1 MKISEYRK
9 RKRVCL
15 VLALCWMAVIFIFS
29 ARNADLSSQDS
40 MSIGI
45 FFGRLIM
52 PSFSDMDT
60 QMQISFA
67 DQVDHPIRKLAHVTE
82 YAILGFLLT
91 GSYAD
96 CGKKRRKAWLAP
108 AVTGSLYAVS
118 DELHQ
123 MFVPGRSCEIRDML
137 IDSSGVILGVCVGC
151 FVFVYWQCL
160 RYQQVKPGKG
170 SVWPK
175 GKESEGKRQK

>member
-1 MKISEYRK
+1 MMKNSECKK

-15 VLALCWMAVIFIFS
+15 VLALCWMTVIFMFS
-29 ARNADLSSQDS
+29 ARNADLSTQDS

-45 FFGRLIM
+45 FFGRLIV

-67 DQVDHPIRKLAHVTE
+67 GQVDHPIRKLAHATE

-96 CGKKRRKAWLAP
+96 SSTKRRKAWLLP

-137 IDSSGVILGVCVGC
+137 IDSSGVLIGTCIGI
-151 FVFVYWQCL
+151 FVFVYWKRRPYGQADVG
-160 RYQQVKPGKG
+160 RG
-170 SVWPK
+170 SDRSK
-175 GKESEGKRQK
+175 

>member
-1 MKISEYRK
+1 MKKSDNVRIRK
-9 RKRVCL
+9 RISL
-15 VLALCWMAVIFIFS
+15 ILAVCWMVVIFVFS
-29 ARNADLSSQDS
+29 ARSAELSTKDS

-45 FFGRLIM
+45 LFGRLIV
-52 PSFSDMDT
+52 PSFADLDA

-67 DQVDHPIRKLAHVTE
+67 DKIDHPIRKMAHATE

-96 CGKKRRKAWLAP
+96 GSRKRKKIVLLP
-108 AVTGSLYAVS
+108 AAIGSLYAVS

-137 IDSSGVILGVCVGC
+137 IDSCGVIAGTLFGF
-151 FVFVYWQCL
+151 FVFIYWKSRKRLKL
-160 RYQQVKPGKG
+160 R
-170 SVWPK
+170 
-175 GKESEGKRQK
+175 